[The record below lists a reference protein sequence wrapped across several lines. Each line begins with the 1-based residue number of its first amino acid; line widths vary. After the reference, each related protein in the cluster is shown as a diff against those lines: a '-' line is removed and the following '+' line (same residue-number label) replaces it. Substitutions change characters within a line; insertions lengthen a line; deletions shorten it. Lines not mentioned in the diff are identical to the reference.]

1 MAAHI
6 ICRFRHLSE
15 KQKLINRIIAS
26 SNCWSGISDLHPK
39 FTALS
44 ARHNLRK
51 KKQMKS
57 DFWQKKSPT
66 TNRTLSNEKIKD
78 TKEIISQM
86 ECIGTEADGGLAT
99 YGEKVDDYDSPRDFI
114 LEQAVIINDLKK
126 FTETIG
132 YSADQP
138 RGQRT
143 FQDMMEDF
151 FSWWEDPHAEQWYDL
166 ARFYFDGH
174 ELTDKEREAL

>member
-6 ICRFRHLSE
+6 IRRFRHLSE

-26 SNCWSGISDLHPK
+26 SNSWSSISDLCPK
-39 FTALS
+39 FAALS

-78 TKEIISQM
+78 TKEYYITN
-86 ECIGTEADGGLAT
+86 GV
-99 YGEKVDDYDSPRDFI
+99 YWY
-114 LEQAVIINDLKK
+114 
-126 FTETIG
+126 
-132 YSADQP
+132 
-138 RGQRT
+138 RG
-143 FQDMMEDF
+143 
-151 FSWWEDPHAEQWYDL
+151 
-166 ARFYFDGH
+166 
-174 ELTDKEREAL
+174 